1 MTQYLA
7 GKEALSF
14 VRPPGIVEREICA
27 DTGIAVDANSTCQAR
42 AVEVFAGDQPPMDAA
57 QGITRVSVDLWTGLQ
72 ANQFCNENVHE
83 GSFGGG
89 IPVNGRPEV
98 LERERALAQQWLQ
111 TTPAGQQWASQQGST
126 LAAVPPPTQACDAN
140 TPRPRAEV
148 IRPRNEADA
157 LDRTAIE
164 IWGTALGPGYQGYQV
179 EYGLGENP
187 GGWGLVQ
194 ERRPDAVQDGR
205 LAVWDASQVNY
216 SGPVTI
222 RVIVF
227 GPDNPFTPENDP
239 VLKEGKTVF
248 NLQQPT
254 PTPTTTPTETPTPT
268 PTATASPTATPT
280 IPATATPTATV
291 QPSAT
296 ATIPATATPTATVV
310 ILPTEPPPTPGDQPG
325 TPLPSPNP

>member
-14 VRPPGIVEREICA
+14 VRPPGIIEREICS

-42 AVEVFAGDQPPMDAA
+42 RMEIFAGDQPPMDAT

-72 ANQFCNENVHE
+72 ANQFCNDAVYE
-83 GSFGGG
+83 GTFGGG

-111 TTPAGQQWASQQGST
+111 TTPAGQAWAAQQGST
-126 LAAVPPPTQACDAN
+126 LAAIPAPTQACDAN
-140 TPRPRAEV
+140 TPRPRAE
-148 IRPRNEADA
+148 ITRPRNEADA

-164 IWGTALGPGYQGYQV
+164 IWGTAMGPGYQGYQV

-187 GGWGLVQ
+187 GGWGLIQ
-194 ERRPDAVQDGR
+194 GQRPEAIQDGR
-205 LAVWDASQVNY
+205 LAVWDASQVDYN
-216 SGPVTI
+216 GPVTI

-239 VLKEGKTVF
+239 VLKEGRTVF

-254 PTPTTTPTETPTPT
+254 PTPTTTPT
-268 PTATASPTATPT
+268 ATASPTPTGTATPT
-280 IPATATPTATV
+280 ATIPPTSTATVPPTATTPPTATPPATATPTTE
-291 QPSAT
+291 P
-296 ATIPATATPTATVV
+296 TATPTTT
-310 ILPTEPPPTPGDQPG
+310 PTTEPSPTP
-325 TPLPSPNP
+325 